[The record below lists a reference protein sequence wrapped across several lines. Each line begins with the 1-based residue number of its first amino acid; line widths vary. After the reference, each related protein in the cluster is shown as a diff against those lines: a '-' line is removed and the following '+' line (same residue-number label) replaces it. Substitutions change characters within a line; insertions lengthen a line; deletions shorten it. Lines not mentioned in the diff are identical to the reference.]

1 MKSTYMM
8 INDRSC
14 CGKELEIDFFTQE
27 PSAHNK
33 ISTFC
38 QNKSTTYSSN
48 SSTMSFCPFGKYK
61 SRA

>member
-38 QNKSTTYSSN
+38 QNKSTTRFLKFVHDVFL
-48 SSTMSFCPFGKYK
+48 TFRKI
-61 SRA
+61 